1 MSDLF
6 LGLIAVAVVVMAIIQ
21 VMAIMFATRAARQVG
36 EAVARL
42 ESEVRPIVANLQ
54 TMSTDAARA
63 TASASAQVERMQQ
76 TLDGVLTRVD
86 TASLRVEQTLQSIQ
100 EGILGPAREGF
111 SLLGV
116 IRAIFSS
123 NRPPRSGPRPR
134 PAAADDEDALFIG

>member
-1 MSDLF
+1 MNDLF
-6 LGLIAVAVVVMAIIQ
+6 LGLIAAAVVVMAIIQ
-21 VMAIMFATRAARQVG
+21 VTAVVFAARTARQVG
-36 EAVARL
+36 EAVARF

-54 TMSTDAARA
+54 TISSDAARA

-86 TASLRVEQTLQSIQ
+86 TASLRVEQTLQTIQ

-111 SLLGV
+111 SLLQM

-123 NRPPRSGPRPR
+123 NRPPRSGRPTR